1 MIEAKADRHHPS
13 ALYDNLPAR
22 GENTMYQTKEQDWK
36 LFRKKLPLWQEAYM
50 DKLNQEYIRLLSG
63 EGLASDKFW
72 ELEKRIR
79 TDKKSVGVVAD
90 MRRSQMYSNLLSLL
104 VNEIIRE
111 DDLDGFSQEL
121 SESLIN
127 VAGHFKD
134 PAQQI

>member
-1 MIEAKADRHHPS
+1 
-13 ALYDNLPAR
+13 
-22 GENTMYQTKEQDWK
+22 MYQTKEQDWK

-79 TDKKSVGVVAD
+79 EDKRSIGVVAD

-104 VNEIIRE
+104 ANEIIRE
-111 DDLDGFSQEL
+111 DDLEGFSEEL
-121 SESLIN
+121 SETVKY
-127 VAGHFKD
+127 VAWQSKAFAD
-134 PAQQI
+134 RI

>member
-1 MIEAKADRHHPS
+1 
-13 ALYDNLPAR
+13 
-22 GENTMYQTKEQDWK
+22 MYQVKEQDWK

-79 TDKKSVGVVAD
+79 EDKRSVGVVAD

-111 DDLDGFSQEL
+111 EELEGFSEEL
-121 SESLIN
+121 TESVKY
-127 VAGHFKD
+127 VAQRSKAF
-134 PAQQI
+134 AERI

>member
-1 MIEAKADRHHPS
+1 
-13 ALYDNLPAR
+13 
-22 GENTMYQTKEQDWK
+22 MYQTKEQDWK
-36 LFRKKLPLWQEAYM
+36 LFRKKLPLWQEDYM
-50 DKLNQEYIRLLSG
+50 DKLNQEYLQLLSG

>member
-1 MIEAKADRHHPS
+1 
-13 ALYDNLPAR
+13 
-22 GENTMYQTKEQDWK
+22 MYQIKEQDWK
-36 LFRKKLPLWQEAYM
+36 LFRKKLPLWQESYM

-79 TDKKSVGVVAD
+79 EDKRSIGVVAD

-111 DDLDGFSQEL
+111 DDLEGFSEEL
-121 SESLIN
+121 SETVKY
-127 VAGHFKD
+127 VAWQSKAF
-134 PAQQI
+134 AERI